1 MDPRPLAPDKQTAT
15 LVDDF
20 LAAQLAPRTR
30 TTYATDLALY
40 LVWLQRRGTHPLAA
54 GRRDID
60 RYRNW
65 MSELVD
71 ADDKPSR
78 HGRPR
83 FAPATVAKRLSAV
96 RSLYGYLVDR
106 DAIDASPAVGVK
118 VPRTPREPRGH
129 AITEDQVAKLIA
141 AAEQHG
147 DAAEAIVRLLVTN
160 GLRVSEVC
168 SARVER
174 LEREPHGGLSL
185 HIEGKGG
192 KLASVALNERTARAV
207 QAVAAGR
214 ERGVLFERHDR
225 RRTRHR
231 HQAPRI
237 LPYTQQAVSRLLVEL
252 ANAASLLGADHGEV
266 DSMHPHRLRHT
277 FVTIL
282 LDRGQG
288 LATVQDAARHASADT
303 TRLHDKKRDAYRT
316 HPTHELV
323 F

>member
-1 MDPRPLAPDKQTAT
+1 MDPRPLAPDQETRA

-20 LAAQLAPRTR
+20 LQAQLRPRTR
-30 TTYATDLALY
+30 STYETDVA
-40 LVWLQRRGTHPLAA
+40 VFFGWLGRRGVHPLAV

-71 ADDKPSR
+71 ADGKPTL
-78 HGRPR
+78 HGQPR

-96 RSLYGYLVDR
+96 RSFYGYVVDR
-106 DAIDASPAVGVK
+106 GTIDASPAVGVK

-129 AITEDQVAKLIA
+129 AITENQVAKLIA
-141 AAEQHG
+141 AAQEHS
-147 DAAEAIVRLLVTN
+147 DTSEAIVRLLVTN

-168 SARVER
+168 AALVEL
-174 LEREPHGGLSL
+174 LEREPDGGLSL
-185 HIEGKGG
+185 QVHGKGG
-192 KLASVALNERTARAV
+192 KLARVALNEGTARAV
-207 QAVAAGR
+207 RAVAGGR
-214 ERGVLFERHDR
+214 DRGVLFERQDR
-225 RRTRHR
+225 RRTRHG
-231 HQAPRI
+231 HDAPRI
-237 LPYTQQAVSRLLVEL
+237 PYTQQAVSRLLVEL
-252 ANAASLLGADHGEV
+252 ARGAGLLGTADGEV
-266 DSMHPHRLRHT
+266 DRMHPHRLRHT

-288 LATVQDAARHASADT
+288 LAAVQDAARHASADT
-303 TRLHDKKRDAYRT
+303 TRLYDRRRDAYRT

>member
-1 MDPRPLAPDKQTAT
+1 MDPRPLAPDQKTAT

-20 LAAQLAPRTR
+20 LAAQLASRTR
-30 TTYATDLALY
+30 ATYATDLALY
-40 LVWLQRRGTHPLAA
+40 LGWLQRRGTHPLAA
-54 GRRDID
+54 GRREID

-71 ADDKPSR
+71 ADGKPSR

-96 RSLYGYLVDR
+96 RSFYGYLVDR
-106 DAIDASPAVGVK
+106 NAIDASPAVGVK

-129 AITEDQVAKLIA
+129 AITEVQVAKLIA
-141 AAEQHG
+141 AAQEHS

-168 SARVER
+168 AARIER

-225 RRTRHR
+225 RRTRHG
-231 HQAPRI
+231 HQAPLI
-237 LPYTQQAVSRLLVEL
+237 PYTQQAVSRLLVEL
-252 ANAASLLGADHGEV
+252 ANAAGLLGADRAEV
-266 DSMHPHRLRHT
+266 DRMHPHRHRHT

-303 TRLHDKKRDAYRT
+303 TRLYDKKRDAYRT